1 MQQETYAFQAE
12 INQLMS
18 LIINTFYSNKE
29 IFLRELIS
37 NASDALDKIRYE
49 SLTNKECLDNE
60 PVLRIR
66 IASDKKNKTLNIFDT
81 GVGMTKNDL
90 VNNLGTIA
98 KSGTKEFL
106 SKLTTSTDSSDLSL
120 IGQFG
125 VGFYSAF
132 LVADSI
138 DVYSKNNADGYYR
151 WSSNAGGSFTITQLE
166 QTDVPFEFNRGT
178 CLALHLKDEQLEY
191 LEESRIKDVLKK
203 HSQFIGYDI
212 ELLVAKQVEKK
223 VEQTETHDK
232 TKETTDPTED
242 EPKVEEIDESKENE
256 ESTTD
261 EKKDTKPE
269 MVTVYEYEVQNKEKP
284 IWLRDPDTISDDEYN
299 SFYKTLSN
307 DWDGPLTK
315 AHFKVEGQ
323 LEYRSILFVPKRAPM
338 EMFDSNKKKNNIK
351 LYVKKV
357 FITDDCTE
365 LCPEWL
371 SFLKGVVDSD
381 DLPLNVSREM
391 LQQNRILTQI
401 KKHLVKKSLELFEK
415 MTENHEEYKT
425 FYDTYSKNIK
435 LGIHEDS
442 NNRDRLSKLLR
453 YVSLN
458 NVYLSLDEYCSK
470 SKTDKIYYLA
480 GDNLENL
487 KVSPFVEM
495 CKSKGHDVLF
505 MNEPI
510 DEYVMQQ
517 MRDYTYKNDD
527 KENKFKFV
535 NLTKEGFS
543 TDDSDE
549 EKQKYKDLE
558 KDYEKL
564 CTEMKNVLG
573 DKVTKVMLSKRL
585 CDTPCVLVTSEYGWS
600 AYMEQIMKSQV
611 MKDNTMAQYMKS
623 KKTLEINPDHK
634 IIKELKKR
642 ADNVDKSFKDLTM
655 LMYDSTLLVS
665 GFSLEDPK
673 NFVDRINNMVSLG
686 LGLDDEVSEQQ
697 VVSEKVE
704 QTEQQEQSVME
715 NVD

>member
-49 SLTNKECLDNE
+49 SLTNKDCLDNE
-60 PVLRIR
+60 PALRIR
-66 IASDKKNKTLNIFDT
+66 IASDKQNKTLSIFDT
-81 GVGMTKNDL
+81 GVGMTKMDL
-90 VNNLGTIA
+90 INNLGTIA

-106 SKLTTSTDSSDLSL
+106 SKLTTSNDSSDLSL

-132 LVADSI
+132 LVADNI
-138 DVYSKNNADGYYR
+138 DVYSKNNSDVYYK

-166 QTDVPFEFNRGT
+166 KSDVPHEFNRGT
-178 CLALHLKDEQLEY
+178 CLVLHLKNEQCEY
-191 LEESRIKDVLKK
+191 LEESRIKEVLKR

-212 ELLVAKQVEKK
+212 ELLIEKK
-223 VEQTETHDK
+223 VEKPVDQKEEIET
-232 TKETTDPTED
+232 D
-242 EPKVEEIDESKENE
+242 EPKVEEVDESEENE
-256 ESTTD
+256 KD
-261 EKKDTKPE
+261 NDDKKDTKNE
-269 MVTVYEYEVQNKEKP
+269 MITVHEYEVQNKEKP

-315 AHFKVEGQ
+315 VHFKVEGQ

-338 EMFDSNKKKNNIK
+338 EMFEASKKKNNIK

-357 FITDDCTE
+357 FITDDCQE

-391 LQQNRILTQI
+391 LQQNKILTQI
-401 KKHLVKKSLELFEK
+401 KKHIVKKSLELFEK
-415 MTENHEEYKT
+415 MSENVEEYKT
-425 FYDTYSKNIK
+425 FYESYSKNIK
-435 LGIHEDS
+435 LGIHEDN
-442 NNRDRLSKLLR
+442 NNRVKLSKLLR
-453 YVSLN
+453 YTSLN
-458 NVYLSLDEYCSK
+458 NPMMSLDEYCSK
-470 SKTDKIYYLA
+470 AKTDKIYYLA

-487 KVSPFVEM
+487 KTSPFVEM
-495 CKSKGHDVLF
+495 CKVKGYDVLF

-517 MRDYTYKNDD
+517 MRDYSYKNDD
-527 KENKFKFV
+527 KETSYKFV

-549 EKQKYKDLE
+549 EKQKYKALE

-573 DKVTKVMLSKRL
+573 DKVTKVTLSKRL
-585 CDTPCVLVTSEYGWS
+585 YETPCVLVTSEYGWS

-611 MKDNTMAQYMKS
+611 MKDNSMAQYMKS

-642 ADNVDKSFKDLTM
+642 SDNVDKSFKDLTM

-665 GFSLEDPK
+665 GFTLENPK

-686 LGLDDEVSEQQ
+686 LGLDDDIMSDSVQSETHNDTN
-697 VVSEKVE
+697 ELP
-704 QTEQQEQSVME
+704 TTME